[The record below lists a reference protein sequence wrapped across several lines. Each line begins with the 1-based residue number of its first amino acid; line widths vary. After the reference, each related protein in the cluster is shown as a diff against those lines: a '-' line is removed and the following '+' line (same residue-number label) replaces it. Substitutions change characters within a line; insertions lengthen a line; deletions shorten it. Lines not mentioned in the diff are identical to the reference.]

1 MTDRK
6 PKNKD
11 SKRRGVWEEIQTL
24 EDPDSK
30 VGLIISEKIRGKP
43 SYSFQIVHFDDI
55 GPNKFVPNN
64 PPNAKYKLADIVRS
78 LIESAEEIVDERKK
92 KAETKSA

>member
-1 MTDRK
+1 MSDQDQKSKKSGARK
-6 PKNKD
+6 
-11 SKRRGVWEEIQTL
+11 GVWEEIQTI

-64 PPNAKYKLADIVRS
+64 PPGAKYTLADIVRS
-78 LIESAEEIVDERKK
+78 LVARAEEIVDARKK
-92 KAETKSA
+92 SG